1 MSVLNSDKNSWWP
14 KYTKLKINQATGD
27 PSAAGLG
34 SWNLPSSPPPFPV
47 DLLGA
52 RISVEQGGM
61 GVGEH
66 SSEVCTV
73 LGVCGLEEEEWADSS
88 QCRKIGIQNPR
99 PAPLHCWWIIQSW
112 TRSSNIIFHSLNQLI
127 NARGFPWVLKTL
139 CHVPGTHVPALIEL
153 MAYWG
158 PFCVSKMGI
167 TSALLASQG
176 GWECGCEGY
185 YGVFQLSF
193 GHYPDIV
200 GFFSWFSVRLQ

>member
-1 MSVLNSDKNSWWP
+1 MALSRVFIWRTSYLNSYIYQNKKQKNSDILLSILLTASRMSVLNSDKNSWWP

-34 SWNLPSSPPPFPV
+34 SWNLPSSPPPFPA

-66 SSEVCTV
+66 SSEVCAV

-88 QCRKIGIQNPR
+88 QHRKIGIQNPR

-127 NARGFPWVLKTL
+127 NTRGFPWVLKTL
-139 CHVPGTHVPALIEL
+139 CHVPCPCPNR
-153 MAYWG
+153 AYG
-158 PFCVSKMGI
+158 
-167 TSALLASQG
+167 LLGAFLHQ
-176 GWECGCEGY
+176 
-185 YGVFQLSF
+185 
-193 GHYPDIV
+193 
-200 GFFSWFSVRLQ
+200 